1 MIKLTIKDLRDIVSK
16 WLEFYRV
23 YGKHWKPSLVIQF
36 STYDPNNRSSILAFG
51 ASIVYDPEIFT
62 SPIANTEVHRL
73 SLREFPLVKRF
84 ETRNQNNNGVSF
96 ASCNITLQ
104 GLPPP
109 CASPYGCRCYMSDE
123 SSPYFTRSLLERRYS
138 TRATHQSQRLKKI
151 RCL

>member
-1 MIKLTIKDLRDIVSK
+1 VKTKVGSGVPMIKLTIKDLRDIVSK

-104 GLPPP
+104 GLPPL
-109 CASPYGCRCYMSDE
+109 CASPSVW
-123 SSPYFTRSLLERRYS
+123 L
-138 TRATHQSQRLKKI
+138 
-151 RCL
+151 